1 MRPASR
7 PFLTPRPPLPVLAAL
22 FVAVLSLGLTH
33 PLVVALFAEGRI
45 VAGLGAT
52 AQSALLALALAL
64 LPFGVGLG
72 AMWVGSS
79 REGSRPGMLDRR
91 TLLLAGAAGLA
102 AGSALMWAGVHLN
115 MIALVLAGRLVVGVA
130 AGGVIAAAWPAV
142 PLGGAR
148 DPAALWV
155 ASLFAPVAAVGFV
168 CGPLLG
174 GGLAQTDP
182 ETPNVAA
189 LCLALAAFIWLRRGT
204 TEETPAVARPIATR
218 ASDAGAEGRRGRAPA
233 AAFGAALFVQG
244 LGIGLAFTF
253 ASIRI
258 VGSFGLST
266 VALGLFGM
274 VAALGAVV
282 GAAVSGRI
290 VGPSGRKPAGALVGA
305 LIALGLIVA
314 ASASP
319 GAGLALQWPLAIAAG
334 LAGGVSVAGTFRL
347 LMRATGP
354 GRVLPTPVF
363 ALAIGAFACTAAA
376 LAAVLLGR
384 VPAEAMIGVAAGVDL
399 VAISA
404 ARGGP
409 QGGGDAP
416 RRVRRLS
423 R

>member
-1 MRPASR
+1 MRPASH
-7 PFLTPRPPLPVLAAL
+7 PFLISCPPLPVLAAL

-45 VAGLGAT
+45 VAGLRAT

-79 REGSRPGMLDRR
+79 REGSRAGMLDRR
-91 TLLLAGAAGLA
+91 TMLLAGAAGLA
-102 AGSALMWAGVHLN
+102 AGSALMWAGVHLDT
-115 MIALVLAGRLVVGVA
+115 IALVLAGRLVVGAA

-142 PLGGAR
+142 PPGGAC

-174 GGLAQTDP
+174 GGLAQMDP

-204 TEETPAVARPIATR
+204 TEETPAVARPIAACT
-218 ASDAGAEGRRGRAPA
+218 SDAGAEGLRGRAPA

-244 LGIGLAFTF
+244 LGLGLAVTF
-253 ASIRI
+253 ASIRM

-266 VALGLFGM
+266 FALGLLGA
-274 VAALGAVV
+274 VAALGAVA
-282 GAAVSGRI
+282 GAAVSGRV
-290 VGPSGRKPAGALVGA
+290 VGPPGGKPAAALVGA
-305 LIALGLIVA
+305 LIALGLVVA
-314 ASASP
+314 ASVLP

-334 LAGGVSVAGTFRL
+334 VAGGVSVAGTFRL
-347 LMRATGP
+347 FVRTMGA
-354 GRVLPTPVF
+354 GRGLPTPVF
-363 ALAIGAFACTAAA
+363 ALAIGAFACAAAA

-384 VPAEAMIGVAAGVDL
+384 VPAEAMMVAAAGMDL
-399 VAISA
+399 VAILPLA
-404 ARGGP
+404 AGLKAAGTRP
-409 QGGGDAP
+409 AA
-416 RRVRRLS
+416 
-423 R
+423 